1 MANDADIFMIL
12 LRPTRVP
19 VMGEAVSHLFQGQI
33 LIESLTWNLHNEDER
48 KNAKNESANYSKAKK
63 DQDQAASKELRK
75 EILAEDR
82 QSAQQKQEK
91 DRLST
96 LDDIESKRTKA
107 SFDFQKARASS
118 KHAADLE
125 RSYTDE
131 MSRLNKELRKR
142 LQDIDQRK
150 LPGDPD
156 SERSKERKDKEALA
170 DELDRNPNFEITFSK
185 RVDIASTQLLNSMK
199 AGDVFPSG
207 TLTIHKRS
215 ATAMDGTS
223 LVFTIQKIRLLDYK
237 LQVVV
242 GDTMT
247 EMMEQWTCEFGAL
260 AYVYKNPPSHYA
272 HNNAVQAGAKGMTQG
287 TMRAFTMKN
296 IGSPI

>member
-19 VMGEAVSHLFQGQI
+19 VMGEAVSHLFQGQV
-33 LIESLTWNLHNEDER
+33 LIESLTWNLHNDEER
-48 KNAKNESANYSKAKK
+48 KSAQAAATNYSKDKK
-63 DQDQAASKELRK
+63 AQDQSASMALRK
-75 EILAEDR
+75 EMLVEDR
-82 QSAQQKQEK
+82 ASAQQKQEK
-91 DRLST
+91 DRLSA
-96 LDDIESKRTKA
+96 LDDIEGRRTKA
-107 SFDFQKARASS
+107 TFDFQKARALG
-118 KHAADLE
+118 KQVGELE

-131 MSRLNKELRKR
+131 MARLNKELRKR

-150 LPGDPD
+150 LPGDGD
-156 SERSKERKDKEALA
+156 DERSKQRKDKEALA
-170 DELDRNPNFEITFSK
+170 DELDRNPNFEITFTK

-215 ATAMDGTS
+215 ATVMDGTS

-242 GDTMT
+242 TDTMT

-260 AYVYKNPPSHYA
+260 GYVYKNPPSHYS
-272 HNNAVQAGAKGMTQG
+272 HGNAVQAGAKGMSQG

>member
-19 VMGEAVSHLFQGQI
+19 VLGEAVSHLFQGQV

-48 KNAKNESANYSKAKK
+48 KNAKSEASNYSKAKK
-63 DQDQAASKELRK
+63 DQDQEASKGLRQ
-75 EILAEDR
+75 EMLAEDR

-91 DRLST
+91 DRLSA
-96 LDDIESKRTKA
+96 LDEIESKRTKA
-107 SFDFQKARASS
+107 SFDFQKARAST
-118 KHAADLE
+118 KHPGELE

-131 MSRLNKELRKR
+131 MSRLKRELRKR

-150 LPGDPD
+150 LPGDAEDP
-156 SERSKERKDKEALA
+156 RAKQRKDKEALA
-170 DELDRNPNFEITFSK
+170 DELDRNPNFEITFTK

-237 LQVVV
+237 LQVIV

-247 EMMEQWTCEFGAL
+247 EMMEQWTCEFAAL
-260 AYVYKNPPSHYA
+260 GYVYKNPPSHYS
-272 HNNAVQAGAKGMTQG
+272 HGNVVQAGAKGMSQG

-296 IGSPI
+296 IGSPL